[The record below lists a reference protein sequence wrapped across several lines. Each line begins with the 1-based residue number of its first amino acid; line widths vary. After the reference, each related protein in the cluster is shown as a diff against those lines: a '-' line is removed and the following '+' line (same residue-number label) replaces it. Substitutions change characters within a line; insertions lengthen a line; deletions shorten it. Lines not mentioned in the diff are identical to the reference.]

1 MPKVYGVSLSP
12 FVRKVRV
19 VLAEKNVAYEVDPVL
34 PVNVSAEFKKKSP
47 LGKVPAY
54 EDGGKTL
61 ADSSIICAY
70 IERTHPTP
78 ALYPSDAYE
87 CARATWFEE
96 YADSGISPI
105 AGPKVFFQ
113 KIVGPKF
120 FQQTTDEAVVKNAL
134 EVELPPMFDYLN
146 GELRDGNPH
155 FVGNQLTIADI
166 AVASIFVNLQ
176 HTGFVLDASR
186 WPRLAAALN
195 ATQGRPSFQALIA
208 EDRAML
214 GG

>member
-19 VLAEKNVAYEVDPVL
+19 VLAEKNIAYEVDPVL
-34 PVNVSAEFKKKSP
+34 PVNVSAEFRKMSP
-47 LGKVPAY
+47 LGKIPAY
-54 EDGGKTL
+54 QDGDKTL
-61 ADSSIICAY
+61 ADSSVICAY

-78 ALYPSDAYE
+78 ALYPADAYD
-87 CARATWFEE
+87 CARTMWLEE

-146 GELRDGNPH
+146 SQLSDGMTT
-155 FVGNQLTIADI
+155 FVGNKLTTADI

-176 HTGFVLDASR
+176 HTGFVLDAGR

-195 ATQGRPSFQALIA
+195 ATIGRPSFQALIA